1 MENENKVKL
10 DDIKINKKEFVASV
24 FNILGILEENKIN
37 PSPKNV
43 IFILTAMIM
52 IMQENNLTKAQIL
65 ENFENVYN
73 FIQDNFKVKE

>member
-43 IFILTAMIM
+43 IFILTAMM
-52 IMQENNLTKAQIL
+52 KLKSTG
-65 ENFENVYN
+65 
-73 FIQDNFKVKE
+73 